1 MESILWVA
9 FVGLIGAVI
18 GTLGTMA
25 GQWINAKHGERVE
38 RDRWQQEKAKEIRQA
53 IREYRK
59 DRAKPILDALDRASG
74 VYSVGW
80 DKLTSIMEAIGY
92 YGEEIKPEQKEAYEK
107 ENNKRLQERLW
118 NLANDV
124 ASVGRIPEPEIRKTL
139 YKALWKGVTR
149 PEVQE
154 SEHLAEIDDA
164 YKELEGWIFKS
175 PEEH

>member
-1 MESILWVA
+1 MEFNLWVA

-18 GTLGTMA
+18 GALGAVA
-25 GQWINAKHGERVE
+25 GQWISAKHGESVE
-38 RDRWQQEKAKEIRQA
+38 RDRWQQEKAREMRQA

-59 DRAKPILDALDRASG
+59 ERAKPILDALDRASG

-80 DKLTSIMEAIGY
+80 DTLTSIMDEIGY
-92 YGEEIKPEQKEAYEK
+92 YGEQIKPEQKEEHEK
-107 ENNKRLQERLW
+107 EQNKRLQERLH
-118 NLANDV
+118 NLVDDV

-154 SEHLAEIDDA
+154 GKHLAEIDDA

-175 PEEH
+175 PEEY